1 MPTLRQV
8 LCNREFK
15 GLDSFLDSEVLAVK
29 LSVGA
34 PCFSHSGLFETWPGS
49 GENVHQWFVLA
60 NGKAVGIS
68 EGANGKTKFPVIDYC
83 LNKEKL

>member
-8 LCNREFK
+8 LYKREFK

-29 LSVGA
+29 LNTGA
-34 PCFSHSGLFETWPGS
+34 PCFSHAELFEAWPGPE
-49 GENVHQWFVLA
+49 GNVHQWFVLA

-68 EGANGKTKFPVIDYC
+68 EGSNGKTDFSVIDYC
-83 LNKEKL
+83 VNEEKL